1 MVGLQK
7 ANFGKRIIAAIFDG
21 ILLSIIAVGLAAV
34 LSTAFGYDGYIN
46 TVQSVRDEY
55 QKEYN
60 VDFAI
65 SAEKYN
71 ELTEAERE
79 NFLKADE
86 AFRKDQR
93 VVYAYNML
101 ISLTMLITTIPL
113 LVAFVVIEFLVPKLL
128 GNGQTLGKKI
138 FGIALMHTE
147 GIEITGVQL
156 FARAVLGKFAIELMI
171 PLSMIFM
178 ILTQMIGVVGI
189 AVLLAILVAQIICL
203 VSSKTNSLIH
213 DVMSATVAV
222 DMASQRIFKDREA
235 LLNYT
240 KRIAAEKAAKADY

>member
-34 LSTAFGYDGYIN
+34 LSAALGYDGHIN
-46 TVQSVRDEY
+46 TVQSVRAEY
-55 QKEYN
+55 EAEYK
-60 VDFAI
+60 VDFET
-65 SAEKYN
+65 SFEKYN
-71 ELTEAERE
+71 EFTDAEKE
-79 NFLKADE
+79 NFQKASEALSKDE
-86 AFRKDQR
+86 R
-93 VVYAYNML
+93 VAYAYDML
-101 ISLTMLITTIPL
+101 ITLTMLIITL
-113 LVAFVVIEFLVPKLL
+113 SVLVGVVVIEFVVPKLL

-147 GIEITGVQL
+147 GIEVTGVQL

-171 PLSMIFM
+171 PLSIIVMIYFN
-178 ILTQMIGVVGI
+178 MIGIVG
-189 AVLLAILVAQIICL
+189 ALVLLVLAVAQIACL
-203 VSSKTNSLIH
+203 ISSKTNSLLH

-235 LLNYT
+235 LLAYT
-240 KRIAAEKAAKADY
+240 KAQAAERAARADY

>member
-65 SAEKYN
+65 SAEKYS

-113 LVAFVVIEFLVPKLL
+113 LIAFVVIEFLVPKLL

-189 AVLLAILVAQIICL
+189 AVLLAIFVAQIICL

-240 KRIAAEKAAKADY
+240 KRIPAEKAAKADY

>member
-21 ILLSIIAVGLAAV
+21 ILLSIIAVGLAAA
-34 LSTAFGYDGYIN
+34 LSTALGYDGYIN
-46 TVQSVRDEY
+46 TVQTVRAEY
-55 QKEYN
+55 EAEYR
-60 VDFAI
+60 VDFET
-65 SAEKYN
+65 SLEKYN
-71 ELTEAERE
+71 EFTDAEKE
-79 NFLKADE
+79 NFAKASEALSKDE
-86 AFRKDQR
+86 R

-101 ISLTMLITTIPL
+101 ITLTMLIITISV
-113 LVAFVVIEFLVPKLL
+113 LVAVIVIEFVVPRLL

-147 GIEITGVQL
+147 GIEVNGVQL

-171 PLSMIFM
+171 PLSIIVMIYFN
-178 ILTQMIGVVGI
+178 MIGIVGAGI
-189 AVLLAILVAQIICL
+189 LLALAVAQIICL

-235 LLNYT
+235 LLSYT
-240 KRIAAEKAAKADY
+240 KALAAEKAAKADY

>member
-60 VDFAI
+60 VDFAK
-65 SAEKYN
+65 SAEKYS

-113 LVAFVVIEFLVPKLL
+113 LIAFVVIEFLVPKLL